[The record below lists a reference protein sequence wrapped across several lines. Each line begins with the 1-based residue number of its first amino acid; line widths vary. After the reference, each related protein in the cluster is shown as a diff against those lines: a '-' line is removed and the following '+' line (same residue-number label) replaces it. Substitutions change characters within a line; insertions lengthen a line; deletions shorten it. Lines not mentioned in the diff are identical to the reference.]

1 MLDSLIT
8 SKTRI
13 KLLVKFFSSEGNVGY
28 LRGLAE
34 EFQESTNSVRVEL
47 NRLSEAGLLT
57 SGENGKTKLYRANE
71 THPFYREL
79 RNMVSKFLGLDQ
91 LVEQIVLRM
100 GPVKKAY
107 IVGDYAHGIDSGTIE
122 MVLVGKGLDLD
133 YLDFLTDKTYEKI
146 QRRVSVTVTETD
158 LEEVDG
164 FLVFGV

>member
-71 THPFYREL
+71 THPFYHEL

-100 GPVKKAY
+100 GPVEKAY
-107 IVGDYAHGIDSGTIE
+107 VVGDYARGIDSGTIE
-122 MVLVGKGLDLD
+122 MILVGRELDLE
-133 YLDFLTDKTYEKI
+133 YLDFLANKTYDKI
-146 QRRVSVTVTETD
+146 QRKVSVTVTEQD
-158 LEEVDG
+158 PEEVEG
-164 FLVFGV
+164 FLVYGV